1 MTQQQID
8 SRPRGPDSMARRIR
22 AHDWTSTPLGPI
34 DRWPASLRTAVD
46 LALASDFAMAIHWGE
61 DGILIYN
68 DRCAELFGTSHPRA
82 LGRPMPDAAHARV
95 RAGET
100 VTLVDQRIPIV
111 RNGTGQHT
119 WFTVSHSPIPDERG
133 GVGGVLVTA
142 VETPR
147 TLSDLC
153 PDAMLVIA
161 SGAVEYANRAAARL
175 FGARDVDDLLDRPSR
190 DLFTDEQYDELRP
203 RGTSRTEMRIR
214 TLAGDDVDA
223 EITAAETTWHG
234 RPAAALVLRDVT
246 SRTRA
251 DAALRES
258 EELQA
263 FLLRLGDALR
273 PLSDPIAIQEVAV
286 CLLGRHLEA
295 SRAHYAEVVD
305 DVLQVRAGYGPRGA
319 ASAGSYPIGVF
330 GKRVVEAYRRGQ
342 GFAVDDVHAHP
353 MFAGEDVSVYD
364 RAGVAGGIVIPIPK
378 GARSGAVLAV
388 GTAAPRAWKDADVR
402 LAQEVAERTWAA
414 VARARAEQELG
425 HSNARFRTLVENVR
439 DYAIFMLD
447 RDGFVSE
454 WTTGAERI
462 KGYTA
467 PEIVGE
473 HVARFY
479 TAEDIAAGAVERLLA
494 EASATGR
501 SEREGWRQRKDGT
514 RFWANEIVT
523 AIRDAS
529 GALVGFTKVS
539 RDLTEQKRL
548 REQREE
554 LLAAATEANRAKDE
568 FLATLS
574 HELRTPLAAILL
586 WAGALREGAVPLDE
600 LPRAI
605 DAIVQSAQS
614 QSRLIEDLLDLSRL
628 ASGRLTLAPRS
639 ADVAALAR
647 AAIEALRPFADAK
660 SLELEL
666 ILATGLGYAVLD
678 PDRLGQVLRNLL
690 SNAIKFTG
698 DGGRIALRV
707 ARRDD
712 WLEAVVTDTGEGI
725 APEFLAHVFERFRQ
739 ADMRETR
746 RHAGLGIGLAVSR
759 SLVELHGGT
768 IEAESEGLGRGAA
781 FRVRL
786 PWRSGAP
793 ASRTSAF
800 DGHGAAAPL
809 RGVRVLLVEDDEGNR
824 DAMRWTLDRAGA
836 QVVPVGSA
844 AEALAV
850 LDAREGDPSDAVT
863 DVLVADIG
871 LPGASGYELV
881 ELLIARA
888 RARGISPMPACA
900 VSAHARDVD
909 RRRAIDAGFD
919 FHVAKPVTPERL
931 VAAVQD
937 LREIAEGQARS

>member
-1 MTQQQID
+1 MTQQQTD
-8 SRPRGPDSMARRIR
+8 SRPRGRDSMARRIR
-22 AHDWTSTPLGPI
+22 AHDWASTPLGPV
-34 DRWPASLRTAVD
+34 DCWPASLKTAVE
-46 LALASDFAMAIHWGE
+46 LALASDFAMAIHWGD
-61 DGILIYN
+61 DGVLLYN
-68 DRCAELFGTSHPRA
+68 DRCAELFGASHPRA
-82 LGRPMPDAAHARV
+82 LGRPTPDAAHARV

-100 VTLVDQRIPIV
+100 VTLVDQRLQVV
-111 RNGTGQHT
+111 RGGSVQHT
-119 WFTVSHSPIPDERG
+119 WFTVSHSPIRDERG
-133 GVGGVLVTA
+133 GVGGVLVTT

-147 TLSDLC
+147 TLADLC
-153 PDAMLVIA
+153 SDAMLVVA
-161 SGAVEYANRAAARL
+161 SDAVEYANPAAARL
-175 FGARDVDDLLDRPSR
+175 FAARDVDDLLDRPSR
-190 DLFTDEQYDELRP
+190 DLFTDEQYAELRP
-203 RGTSRTEMRIR
+203 RGTSRAEMRIR
-214 TLAGDDVDA
+214 TLAGDHVDA
-223 EITAAETTWHG
+223 KITVTETTWHG

-246 SRTRA
+246 IRTRA

-273 PLSDPIAIQEVAV
+273 LLSDPIAIQEAAAR
-286 CLLGRHLEA
+286 LLGQHLGA
-295 SRAHYAEVVD
+295 DRVHYAEVVD
-305 DVLQVRAGYGPRGA
+305 DVLQVRGDHGARGA
-319 ASAGSYPIGVF
+319 AIAGSFPIGVF
-330 GKRVVEAYRRGQ
+330 GRRVVDAYRRGQ
-342 GFAVDDVHAHP
+342 AFAVDDVHAHP
-353 MFAGEDVSVYD
+353 MFAGEDVSAYD
-364 RAGVAGGIVIPIPK
+364 RAGVAAGIVIPIPK
-378 GARSGAVLAV
+378 GPRAGAILAV
-388 GTAAPRAWKDADVR
+388 ATGAPRAWKAADVR

-414 VARARAEQELG
+414 VARARTEHELG
-425 HSNARFRTLVENVR
+425 QSNARFRTLVENVR

-447 RDGFVSE
+447 RSGFVTE

-467 PEIVGE
+467 AEIVGE

-479 TAEDIAAGAVERLLA
+479 TAEDIAAGVVDRLLA

-501 SEREGWRQRKDGT
+501 SEREGWRVRKDGT

-523 AIRDAS
+523 AIRDAN

-554 LLAAATEANRAKDE
+554 LLAAATEANCAKDE

-586 WAGALREGAVPLDE
+586 WAGALRDGAVPLDE

-605 DAIVQSAQS
+605 DAIVQSAHS

-639 ADVAALAR
+639 TDVAAIAR

-660 SLELEL
+660 RLELEL
-666 ILATGLGYAVLD
+666 VLATGLGHAVLD
-678 PDRLGQVLRNLL
+678 PDRVGQVLRNLL

-698 DGGRIALRV
+698 DRGRVSLRLE
-707 ARRDD
+707 RRDEE
-712 WLEAVVTDTGEGI
+712 LEAVVTDTGEGI
-725 APEFLAHVFERFRQ
+725 TPEFLPHVFERFRQ

-746 RHAGLGIGLAVSR
+746 RHAGLGIGLTVCR

-768 IEAESEGLGRGAA
+768 IEVESEGLGRGAV

-793 ASRTSAF
+793 ASGTGDDDPF
-800 DGHGAAAPL
+800 GTVAPL
-809 RGVRVLLVEDDEGNR
+809 RGVRVLLVEDDVRNR
-824 DAMRWTLDRAGA
+824 EAMRWTLDRAGA
-836 QVVPVGSA
+836 KVVPVGSS

-850 LDAREGDPSDAVT
+850 MDARDGDPSDT
-863 DVLVADIG
+863 LIDVLVADIG

-881 ELLIARA
+881 GLLDARS
-888 RARGISPMPACA
+888 RARGLSPMPACA

-931 VAAVQD
+931 VAAVLD
-937 LREIAEGQARS
+937 LRAIAEIQARS